1 MKAEISFQVAS
12 VPYNAS
18 GTRMEIYGRKGTL
31 VLTSKSVNIGPSQ
44 LYLAIGN
51 EKMAEI
57 TSPDSYRLIPVDM
70 AAGPGRNVGQAYA
83 RFAKAM
89 QSGKADTPDF
99 SDAIVRHTLIDAME
113 RSHRESKVVKLV

>member
-1 MKAEISFQVAS
+1 VAS

-44 LYLAIGN
+44 LHLGIGSDT
-51 EKMAEI
+51 MAEI
-57 TSPDSYRLIPVDM
+57 SPPDSYRLIPADM

-83 RFAKAM
+83 RFAKAI
-89 QSGKADTPDF
+89 QSGTAGSPDF
-99 SDAIVRHTLIDAME
+99 NDAVVRHALIDAME
-113 RSHRESKVVKLV
+113 RSHNEGKVIKLTN